1 MAWLLDGSSATLR
14 EFLTDHVQP
23 GATVI
28 TDGWGPYRPATKD
41 LYVHER
47 VVQPD
52 TKASELLPGVHRIAS
67 LVDRW
72 LLGTHQGAVNES
84 HLSLYLDE
92 FVFRFNRRR
101 SRSRGMVF
109 YLVLELAAGHNPVRY
124 SELILNPRSTPTQ
137 RTPPATHRQPE
148 SLDRPPA
155 NRPWRNAPQPSSG

>member
-1 MAWLLDGSSATLR
+1 M
-14 EFLTDHVQP
+14 
-23 GATVI
+23 
-28 TDGWGPYRPATKD
+28 
-41 LYVHER
+41 
-47 VVQPD
+47 QPD

-109 YLVLELAAGHNPVRY
+109 YLVLELAAGHNPVR
-124 SELILNPRSTPTQ
+124 LNMPICRHILTITP
-137 RTPPATHRQPE
+137 
-148 SLDRPPA
+148 DRPTSPEA
-155 NRPWRNAPQPSSG
+155 DQPLRDGTYFRGK